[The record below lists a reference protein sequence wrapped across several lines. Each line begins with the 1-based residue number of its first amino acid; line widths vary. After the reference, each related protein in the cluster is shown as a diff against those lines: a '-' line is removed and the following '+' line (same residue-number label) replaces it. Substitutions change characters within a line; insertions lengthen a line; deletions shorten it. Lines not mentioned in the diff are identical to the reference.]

1 MGYGEA
7 VETARSG
14 ASPVSAGH
22 APAAGHGYGPAAGYG
37 HGPGSAYGRPRPRGA
52 AHVSAHV
59 SAYGRL
65 PGQVRVHRPATAYD
79 HGWRA
84 GFRVAVGVAGGLLA
98 ALTAADWALGT
109 LDPVRAAFWTALAA
123 AVFGALC
130 PPLVTAGDGW
140 LRVRGMLRGHRV
152 RTDRLVRIHLFPGR
166 TPRLVLIDA
175 EGGRAAF
182 DPRVLAANPGL
193 WRLLEAGGRRSY
205 GRGLLVAGLPVLDG
219 LAAEAAGGAGR
230 EPGPESGAEP
240 GLESGA
246 ESGAESGRVPGP
258 GSGGGPGRSGRG

>member
-1 MGYGEA
+1 MGYGET

-84 GFRVAVGVAGGLLA
+84 GFRVALGVAGGLLA

-140 LRVRGMLRGHRV
+140 LRVRGVLRGHRV
-152 RTDRLVRIHLFPGR
+152 PTDRLVRIHLFPGR

-230 EPGPESGAEP
+230 EPGPEP
-240 GLESGA
+240 GA
-246 ESGAESGRVPGP
+246 ESGAESGREPGP
-258 GSGGGPGRSGRG
+258 RSGGGPGRSGRG